1 MLSNIFTI
9 VLLVFCKTMAN
20 HDPRL
25 SLNVGSVLFY
35 KSDVKKPHW
44 TKTQLSLLRARKYFQ
59 SILPPPDFIDTFSDE
74 YVNIL
79 LEYVRDA
86 YSNIKREATD
96 LETDSIMTAAL
107 SDTLGGYFKAW
118 ILPMAKLD
126 YYGGSI
132 SQDNV
137 IKLFQF
143 YSEIKSYLD
152 TDGEGWYTPD
162 DRFINSIS
170 INVATRLHEEMTDPC
185 GQFAYFEKTQDG
197 VGIPLPTVNWNEKSS
212 TLFVP
217 LKNVSLIP
225 MIARDTSNSLVKYY
239 DTAKNCLA
247 EYNPAKIEEF
257 DTRFQSWLLKDIMP
271 HLKDEHLYLALGN
284 VLTMLNMTNKHYDNF
299 TPMDRSAKHPFLIK
313 PTTKKEVPSKKVTI
327 ILIILFLEIMWCIPA
342 LFYLLCSKKKKDCTS
357 NVYLF
362 IDQNKPDKPE
372 KQCPL
377 QEDKR
382 SNTKC
387 CKKKT
392 TINAVKINSTD
403 CKSMASE
410 DLETQFPST
419 VVCRTSTITS
429 ALRLGRNKEEHYM
442 EFQGQYP
449 SSHLTRVTGTGSRTY
464 YSFKNQSCEAIRTP
478 PKLRDDKRSALKKRS
493 DSPRTVAVN
502 HVKALPSQSGFEHW
516 EMNVNSL
523 PKKISNSEDGKFSIT
538 PNNNRS
544 SKNVSRR
551 KTDHNRDQKAV
562 AKNKLGNQC
571 YENIVQKKK
580 ATPVTVLSGILK
592 ISNSEYVKKTAVS
605 LTKTAESETVHIE
618 KEQSNVFYVADTP
631 ICPCTGCEH
640 IMNETQKDTQICPG
654 TVCEH
659 VVNVIPEDSPIC
671 PCTGC
676 EHVVNTIQEEIS
688 EEIIVKKQLLTD
700 NVIKSIVPSIKE
712 YSVNNKIIE
721 IKSPR
726 PVKEY
731 LMSARSNKTNIEIS
745 DNVTNYFEMSIQKPM
760 TEISLNI
767 GPVQIT
773 KEQKRSK
780 IPKRANNSKLIISR
794 ISERIQEALSPIPEG
809 RHKSLIPQPK
819 KKTVDDLALASP
831 SCRTIINTQL
841 NETL

>member
-1 MLSNIFTI
+1 
-9 VLLVFCKTMAN
+9 MAGY
-20 HDPRL
+20 DPRL

-35 KSDVKKPHW
+35 TSDVKKPHW

-59 SILPPPDFIDTFSDE
+59 SILPPPDFIDTFSDD

-118 ILPMAKLD
+118 VLPVAKLD
-126 YYGGSI
+126 YYGGTI

-152 TDGEGWYTPD
+152 TDGEGWYVPD
-162 DRFINSIS
+162 DSFINSIP
-170 INVATRLHEEMTDPC
+170 INVAMRPHEQMIDPC

-197 VGIPLPTVNWNEKSS
+197 VGILLPTVNWNEKSS

-247 EYNPAKIEEF
+247 EYNPADIEKF
-257 DTRFQSWLLKDIMP
+257 DTRFQSWLIKNIIP

-284 VLTMLNMTNKHYDNF
+284 VLSLLNMTNKHYDNISLI
-299 TPMDRSAKHPFLIK
+299 DRSAKHPFLIE

-342 LFYLLCSKKKKDCTS
+342 VIYLLCSKKKKDCTS

-362 IDQNKPDKPE
+362 IDHNKPDKPDKE
-372 KQCPL
+372 CPL
-377 QEDKR
+377 QDNKQN
-382 SNTKC
+382 NTKFC
-387 CKKKT
+387 RKNT
-392 TINAVKINSTD
+392 TINPIKINPD
-403 CKSMASE
+403 CKSIDSE

-429 ALRLGRNKEEHYM
+429 ALQLGRKKEAYYM

-449 SSHLTRVTGTGSRTY
+449 SSHLTRVTGTGSRAY
-464 YSFKNQSCEAIRTP
+464 YSYKNQSSEAIGTP
-478 PKLRDDKRSALKKRS
+478 PNPHDNKISASKKRS
-493 DSPRTVAVN
+493 DSPRTVEAN
-502 HVKALPSQSGFEHW
+502 HVKALPSQSGFAHS

-523 PKKISNSEDGKFSIT
+523 PKKIYVSKDSKVLIT
-538 PNNNRS
+538 PNNNKS

-551 KTDHNRDQKAV
+551 KTNHSRDQKTV
-562 AKNKLGNQC
+562 AQNKVENQY
-571 YENIVQKKK
+571 YENVVEKKK
-580 ATPVTVLSGILK
+580 VKPVKIPSAILK
-592 ISNSEYVKKTAVS
+592 TSDPKCVKKSAAS
-605 LTKTAESETVHIE
+605 LITTKESATVHIE
-618 KEQSNVFYVADTP
+618 KEQSNVFYFADTA
-631 ICPCTGCEH
+631 
-640 IMNETQKDTQICPG
+640 
-654 TVCEH
+654 
-659 VVNVIPEDSPIC
+659 IC

-676 EHVVNTIQEEIS
+676 EHVVSAVQEEIS
-688 EEIIVKKQLLTD
+688 EEVSVKKQLLTD
-700 NVIKSIVPSIKE
+700 NIVQPIVSSNTE
-712 YSVNNKIIE
+712 YNIDNKLIE

-731 LMSARSNKTNIEIS
+731 LMSTRSKKSNIEIS
-745 DNVTNYFEMSIQKPM
+745 DNVTNYFEMSIEEPM

-773 KEQKRSK
+773 KEYKRSK
-780 IPKRANNSKLIISR
+780 IPKLTNSSKLVISR
-794 ISERIQEALSPIPEG
+794 ISERIQEALSPIPEVK
-809 RHKSLIPQPK
+809 HKSLIPQPK
-819 KKTVDDLALASP
+819 KKTLDDMALVSP
-831 SCRTIINTQL
+831 SCGTIAYNQL
-841 NETL
+841 NETF